1 MILKSFRKDFGE
13 ACKQASVVDFRLTA
27 LLRAL
32 HPITPS
38 TDAYG
43 NFIEN
48 LCKLYLK
55 KIS

>member
-1 MILKSFRKDFGE
+1 MILKSFRKGCGE

-32 HPITPS
+32 HPIIQLA
-38 TDAYG
+38 DAYG
-43 NFIEN
+43 NFIKN
-48 LCKLYLK
+48 PCKPYLK

>member
-1 MILKSFRKDFGE
+1 MILKSFRKDCGE
-13 ACKQASVVDFRLTA
+13 ACKQASAVDFRLTA

-32 HPITPS
+32 HPITPLA
-38 TDAYG
+38 DAYG

-48 LCKLYLK
+48 PCKPYLK